1 MDLYQKSQVRKIK
14 NEHDFRFTKSL
25 GQNFLVS
32 REVICEIIEASQIG
46 ESDLVIEI
54 GPGMGTLTGLAAQ
67 RARKLIAVEIDSDLI
82 PILKETLAEYG
93 KVAVISG
100 KDAAVNGKVV
110 AINGKDDAVNDYLQ
124 ERSGSAP
131 DAGAGAAGDAAEADI
146 VIVNDDI
153 LKTDLAAMIQAAKAA
168 DPGIEGVRIIG
179 NLPYYI
185 TTPIIMKILRED
197 LPAEQV
203 PVGATD
209 AGAADAGEVDAGAA
223 DAGEADVVASDAGE
237 AVAGEAEIPPGG
249 NSALADSITIMM
261 QKEVADRIKAA
272 PGSKTYGALSVAVQ
286 YYCEVSEVC
295 EAPAECFEP
304 RPKVDSEV
312 LRLDIRGQR
321 AVSVKDEDLFF
332 DCVKAGFSQRRKTL
346 ANCMKNLSRES
357 LSKEEIAAVLAD
369 AGIEPVRRA
378 ETLSIE
384 EFGALADSVYRLKKN
399 Q

>member
-100 KDAAVNGKVV
+100 EDAAVNGKVV

-131 DAGAGAAGDAAEADI
+131 DAGAGAADDAAEADI

-197 LPAEQV
+197 LPAEKV
-203 PVGATD
+203 PAGAT
-209 AGAADAGEVDAGAA
+209 
-223 DAGEADVVASDAGE
+223 DAGEADVVATDAGE
-237 AVAGEAEIPPGG
+237 ADIPPGG
-249 NSALADSITIMM
+249 NGALADSITIMM

-357 LSKEEIAAVLAD
+357 LSKEEIATVLAD

>member
-100 KDAAVNGKVV
+100 KDAAANGKVV

-131 DAGAGAAGDAAEADI
+131 DAGAVAAGDAAEADI

-197 LPAEQV
+197 LPAEKV
-203 PVGATD
+203 P
-209 AGAADAGEVDAGAA
+209 AGAAAAGEVDAGEVDAGEA
-223 DAGEADVVASDAGE
+223 DAGEADIRS
-237 AVAGEAEIPPGG
+237 GG

-346 ANCMKNLSRES
+346 SNCMKNLSRPS
-357 LSKEEIAAVLAD
+357 LSKEEITAVLAD

>member
-46 ESDLVIEI
+46 ERDLVIEI

-93 KVAVISG
+93 KVVAISDDVAVSG
-100 KDAAVNGKVV
+100 KDAAETGT
-110 AINGKDDAVNDYLQ
+110 KDI
-124 ERSGSAP
+124 
-131 DAGAGAAGDAAEADI
+131 GDAAGADI

-153 LKTDLAAMIQAAKAA
+153 LKTDLAAMIRAAKAA

-197 LPAEQV
+197 LPAANV
-203 PVGATD
+203 PDISPGDSGA
-209 AGAADAGEVDAGAA
+209 
-223 DAGEADVVASDAGE
+223 
-237 AVAGEAEIPPGG
+237 P
-249 NSALADSITIMM
+249 ADSITIMM

-312 LRLDIRGQR
+312 LRLDIREQR

-346 ANCMKNLSRES
+346 ANCMKNLSRTS
-357 LSKEEIAAVLAD
+357 LGKEEIAVVLAD

-384 EFGALADSVYRLKKN
+384 EFGALADSVYRKLKTGLG
-399 Q
+399 QVE

>member
-197 LPAEQV
+197 LPAEKV
-203 PVGATD
+203 P
-209 AGAADAGEVDAGAA
+209 AGAADAGEV

-237 AVAGEAEIPPGG
+237 AEIPTSG
-249 NSALADSITIMM
+249 NGALADSITIMM

-346 ANCMKNLSRES
+346 SNCMKNLSRPS
-357 LSKEEIAAVLAD
+357 LSKEEIATVLAD

>member
-100 KDAAVNGKVV
+100 EDAAV
-110 AINGKDDAVNDYLQ
+110 NGKDDAVNDYLQ

-197 LPAEQV
+197 LPAEKV
-203 PVGATD
+203 P
-209 AGAADAGEVDAGAA
+209 AGAADAGEAVAGEADAGEV

-237 AVAGEAEIPPGG
+237 AEIPTSG
-249 NSALADSITIMM
+249 NGALADSITIMM

-312 LRLDIRGQR
+312 LRLDIREQR

-346 ANCMKNLSRES
+346 SNCMKNLSRPS
-357 LSKEEIAAVLAD
+357 LSKEEIATVLAD

>member
-46 ESDLVIEI
+46 ERDLAIEI

-67 RARKLIAVEIDSDLI
+67 RARKLIAVEIDRDLI

-93 KVAVISG
+93 KVVAISDDVAVSG
-100 KDAAVNGKVV
+100 KDAAANDEGAAANGEGAAVNGKE
-110 AINGKDDAVNDYLQ
+110 AAANDEGAAVNGYLQ
-124 ERSGSAP
+124 ETSGIASKASQ
-131 DAGAGAAGDAAEADI
+131 AFEAAETGTKANGDVAGADI

-153 LKTDLAAMIQAAKAA
+153 LKTDLAAMIRAAKAA

-197 LPAEQV
+197 LPA
-203 PVGATD
+203 
-209 AGAADAGEVDAGAA
+209 
-223 DAGEADVVASDAGE
+223 
-237 AVAGEAEIPPGG
+237 
-249 NSALADSITIMM
+249 DSITIMM

-286 YYCEVSEVC
+286 YYCEISEVC

-312 LRLDIRGQR
+312 LRLDIREQR

-346 ANCMKNLSRES
+346 ANCMKNLSRTS
-357 LSKEEIAAVLAD
+357 LGKEEIAVVLAD
-369 AGIEPVRRA
+369 AVIEPVRRA

-384 EFGALADSVYRLKKN
+384 EFGALADSVYQLKME

>member
-100 KDAAVNGKVV
+100 KDAAANGKVL

-209 AGAADAGEVDAGAA
+209 AGATDAGATVAGATDVGEA
-223 DAGEADVVASDAGE
+223 DAGEADIRS
-237 AVAGEAEIPPGG
+237 GG
-249 NSALADSITIMM
+249 NGALADSITIMM

>member
-100 KDAAVNGKVV
+100 KDAAANGKDV

-131 DAGAGAAGDAAEADI
+131 DAGAGATDDAAEADI

-197 LPAEQV
+197 LPAEKV
-203 PVGATD
+203 TAGATDAGATDVGATD
-209 AGAADAGEVDAGAA
+209 AGATDVGEA
-223 DAGEADVVASDAGE
+223 DAGEAD
-237 AVAGEAEIPPGG
+237 IRPGSNG
-249 NSALADSITIMM
+249 ALADSITIMM

-304 RPKVDSEV
+304 RPKGDSEV

-346 ANCMKNLSRES
+346 SNCMKNLSRES

>member
-67 RARKLIAVEIDSDLI
+67 RARKLIAVEIDTDLI

-100 KDAAVNGKVV
+100 KDAA
-110 AINGKDDAVNDYLQ
+110 ANGKDDAVNDYLQ

-209 AGAADAGEVDAGAA
+209 AGATDAGATVAGATDVGEA
-223 DAGEADVVASDAGE
+223 DAGEADIRS
-237 AVAGEAEIPPGG
+237 GG

>member
-100 KDAAVNGKVV
+100 KDAAANGKVV

-131 DAGAGAAGDAAEADI
+131 DAAEAGAADDAAEADI

-197 LPAEQV
+197 LPAEKV
-203 PVGATD
+203 P
-209 AGAADAGEVDAGAA
+209 AGAA
-223 DAGEADVVASDAGE
+223 DAGEAD
-237 AVAGEAEIPPGG
+237 AGEAEIPTSG
-249 NSALADSITIMM
+249 NGALADSITIMM

-346 ANCMKNLSRES
+346 SNCMKNLSRPS
-357 LSKEEIAAVLAD
+357 LSKEEIATVLAD

>member
-100 KDAAVNGKVV
+100 EDAAV
-110 AINGKDDAVNDYLQ
+110 NGKDDAVNDYLQ

-209 AGAADAGEVDAGAA
+209 AGATDAGATVAGATDVGEA
-223 DAGEADVVASDAGE
+223 DAGEADIRS
-237 AVAGEAEIPPGG
+237 GG

>member
-1 MDLYQKSQVRKIK
+1 M
-14 NEHDFRFTKSL
+14 
-25 GQNFLVS
+25 
-32 REVICEIIEASQIG
+32 
-46 ESDLVIEI
+46 
-54 GPGMGTLTGLAAQ
+54 P
-67 RARKLIAVEIDSDLI
+67 
-82 PILKETLAEYG
+82 
-93 KVAVISG
+93 
-100 KDAAVNGKVV
+100 
-110 AINGKDDAVNDYLQ
+110 
-124 ERSGSAP
+124 
-131 DAGAGAAGDAAEADI
+131 AGATDVGEADI
-146 VIVNDDI
+146 R
-153 LKTDLAAMIQAAKAA
+153 
-168 DPGIEGVRIIG
+168 PGSNG
-179 NLPYYI
+179 
-185 TTPIIMKILRED
+185 
-197 LPAEQV
+197 
-203 PVGATD
+203 
-209 AGAADAGEVDAGAA
+209 
-223 DAGEADVVASDAGE
+223 
-237 AVAGEAEIPPGG
+237 
-249 NSALADSITIMM
+249 ALADSITIMM

>member
-100 KDAAVNGKVV
+100 EDAAVNGKVV

-197 LPAEQV
+197 LPAEKV
-203 PVGATD
+203 P
-209 AGAADAGEVDAGAA
+209 AGAADAGEV

-237 AVAGEAEIPPGG
+237 AEIPTSG
-249 NSALADSITIMM
+249 NGALADSITIMM

-346 ANCMKNLSRES
+346 SNCMKNLSRPS
-357 LSKEEIAAVLAD
+357 LSKEEIATVLAD

>member
-100 KDAAVNGKVV
+100 EDAAVNGKVV

-131 DAGAGAAGDAAEADI
+131 DAGAGAADDAAEADI

-209 AGAADAGEVDAGAA
+209 VVATDAGATDA
-223 DAGEADVVASDAGE
+223 GATDAGEAD
-237 AVAGEAEIPPGG
+237 IRPGG

-357 LSKEEIAAVLAD
+357 LSNSLSKEEIAAVLAD

-378 ETLSIE
+378 KTLSIE

>member
-100 KDAAVNGKVV
+100 KDAAANGKDV

-131 DAGAGAAGDAAEADI
+131 DAGAGATDDAAEADI

-197 LPAEQV
+197 LPAEKV
-203 PVGATD
+203 P
-209 AGAADAGEVDAGAA
+209 AGAAVAGEA

-237 AVAGEAEIPPGG
+237 ADIRPGG

>member
-1 MDLYQKSQVRKIK
+1 M
-14 NEHDFRFTKSL
+14 
-25 GQNFLVS
+25 
-32 REVICEIIEASQIG
+32 
-46 ESDLVIEI
+46 
-54 GPGMGTLTGLAAQ
+54 
-67 RARKLIAVEIDSDLI
+67 
-82 PILKETLAEYG
+82 
-93 KVAVISG
+93 
-100 KDAAVNGKVV
+100 
-110 AINGKDDAVNDYLQ
+110 
-124 ERSGSAP
+124 
-131 DAGAGAAGDAAEADI
+131 
-146 VIVNDDI
+146 IVNDDI

-197 LPAEQV
+197 LPAEKV
-203 PVGATD
+203 PAGATDAGATDAGATDAGATDVGATD
-209 AGAADAGEVDAGAA
+209 AG
-223 DAGEADVVASDAGE
+223 EADE
-237 AVAGEAEIPPGG
+237 GEAEIPPGSNG
-249 NSALADSITIMM
+249 ALADSITIMM

>member
-100 KDAAVNGKVV
+100 KDAAANGKVV

-131 DAGAGAAGDAAEADI
+131 DAGAVAAGDAAEADI

-197 LPAEQV
+197 LPAEKV
-203 PVGATD
+203 P
-209 AGAADAGEVDAGAA
+209 AGAAVAGEAVAGEADAGEV

-237 AVAGEAEIPPGG
+237 ADIPPGG
-249 NSALADSITIMM
+249 NGALADSITIMM

-346 ANCMKNLSRES
+346 SNCMKNLSRPS
-357 LSKEEIAAVLAD
+357 LSKEEITAVLAD

>member
-131 DAGAGAAGDAAEADI
+131 DAGAGAAEDAAEADI

-168 DPGIEGVRIIG
+168 DPGIEGVSIIG

-203 PVGATD
+203 PAGATD
-209 AGAADAGEVDAGAA
+209 V
-223 DAGEADVVASDAGE
+223 GEAD
-237 AVAGEAEIPPGG
+237 IRPGSNG
-249 NSALADSITIMM
+249 ALADSITIMM

>member
-100 KDAAVNGKVV
+100 KDAAANGKVV

-124 ERSGSAP
+124 ERSGSTP
-131 DAGAGAAGDAAEADI
+131 DAGAGAADDAAEANI

-203 PVGATD
+203 PAGATD
-209 AGAADAGEVDAGAA
+209 AGEADAGEVDAGEA
-223 DAGEADVVASDAGE
+223 DAGATD
-237 AVAGEAEIPPGG
+237 AGEAEIPPGG

-369 AGIEPVRRA
+369 ADIEPVRRA

>member
-46 ESDLVIEI
+46 ERNLVIEI

-67 RARKLIAVEIDSDLI
+67 RARKLIAVEIDRDLI
-82 PILKETLAEYG
+82 PILRETLAEYG
-93 KVAVISG
+93 KVVAISDDVAVSG
-100 KDAAVNGKVV
+100 KDAAETGTK
-110 AINGKDDAVNDYLQ
+110 AI
-124 ERSGSAP
+124 
-131 DAGAGAAGDAAEADI
+131 GDAAGADI

-153 LKTDLAAMIQAAKAA
+153 LKTDLAAMIREAKAA
-168 DPGIEGVRIIG
+168 DPSIEGVRIIG

-197 LPAEQV
+197 LP
-203 PVGATD
+203 
-209 AGAADAGEVDAGAA
+209 
-223 DAGEADVVASDAGE
+223 
-237 AVAGEAEIPPGG
+237 
-249 NSALADSITIMM
+249 ADSITIMM

-312 LRLDIRGQR
+312 LRLDIREQR

-346 ANCMKNLSRES
+346 ANCMKNLSRTS
-357 LSKEEIAAVLAD
+357 LSKEEIAVVLAD

-384 EFGALADSVYRLKKN
+384 EFGALADSVYRLKVK

>member
-100 KDAAVNGKVV
+100 KDAAANGKDV

-131 DAGAGAAGDAAEADI
+131 DAEAGATDDAAEADI

-197 LPAEQV
+197 LPAEKV

-209 AGAADAGEVDAGAA
+209 VVATDV
-223 DAGEADVVASDAGE
+223 GEAD
-237 AVAGEAEIPPGG
+237 AGEAEIPPGSNG
-249 NSALADSITIMM
+249 ALADSITIMM

-384 EFGALADSVYRLKKN
+384 EFGALADSVYRLKIN